1 MAEVQ
6 AAYPAGT
13 AACSNTGI
21 GDRMKLSFPLAVVLA
36 LLANLIP
43 VLHREAGTSGQ
54 ETSNPPL
61 PPQTNE

>member
-36 LLANLIP
+36 LLANLVP
-43 VLHREAGTSGQ
+43 TFNRPDANSQ
-54 ETSNPPL
+54 AASNAPQ
-61 PPQTNE
+61 PPQTNS